1 MLREAD
7 PTHAAVAQE
16 ATWLA
21 IRFRHAACLVLTV
34 VHLANGAAD
43 PGLERAITVL
53 LAVWSASR
61 LWGGRRGPW
70 WTAADVA
77 VVAIYLLGTVSVA
90 ASGIGTQD
98 LIDVK
103 VVAATV
109 ISVGIAERVRVSAA
123 VTALVLMLLYY
134 ANRHTPGL
142 TPWRYLS
149 DLAVAYLL
157 VEWLLAI
164 GVRRVVLR
172 AATVHDQTVTAAAD
186 SRIASD
192 VAAAR
197 RRYEHEQW
205 AVMHDT
211 AAATLLMVGQ
221 GAARDPERIARQA
234 ARDLTVLES
243 GIPLPGDDSHADLS
257 ELLREL
263 SADCS
268 VPVSLR
274 TPGPLPIRRTLAW
287 TVTAAAREALTN
299 VDRHAHASEVVV
311 SAGPGTLMI
320 TDDGVGFEGTPG
332 EGRYGIRHSIIE
344 RLRAVGG
351 DADVISA
358 RGRGTEVRLRWPVA
372 ESDTA
377 EDHSFDA
384 PAAAAGIDLLGRSFG
399 YGIVGIAVADTLLQS
414 TLTEAA
420 ATPPAAVNALLVTVN
435 VVCALAALIP
445 RRRES
450 VTLMLMGTAIAA
462 SLLLIAL
469 LPPDFVLAGA
479 NWSIGASGW
488 TVVALGFPL
497 APRLSLSALTAWW
510 VLVCG
515 LVLVRVPGT
524 DTLMVLGYHTAA
536 IYFLQVLTAWF
547 AATLDRAARQAAAL
561 HRERLRLR
569 TADAVGRMT
578 EQECLRR
585 YRELLTAFTPL
596 LRGLADGTLNPRD
609 PAVQA
614 ASRTE
619 YARLRRLFTQQDGLG
634 HPLLADLR
642 TGIDAAERRGVAVTV
657 EADVEF
663 RPTDPSTDR
672 DLPDAVR
679 GHLVAATRIML
690 DASLSRARVVVTA
703 DPSGCTVSALGDCP
717 VETLDRLS
725 LLSGAALD
733 TGGAVHTEVITAGE
747 LLWARMHHRFEAE
760 GAR

>member
-21 IRFRHAACLVLTV
+21 IRFRHAACLLLTV
-34 VHLANGAAD
+34 VHLAGGAVD
-43 PGLERAITVL
+43 PGAGRTVTVL
-53 LAVWSASR
+53 LAMWSAGR
-61 LWGGRRGPW
+61 LWGRRLGPW

-90 ASGIGTQD
+90 ASGVGTGD

-109 ISVGIAERVRVSAA
+109 ISVGIAERVRISAA
-123 VTALVLMLLYY
+123 VTVLVLTALYW
-134 ANRHTPGL
+134 ANRSTPGL
-142 TPWRYLS
+142 TPWGFLS

-157 VEWLLAI
+157 VEWLLAV

-186 SRIASD
+186 SRIAGE

-221 GAARDPERIARQA
+221 GAAADRERIARQA

-243 GIPLPGDDSHADLS
+243 GIPLPGDDSPADLS

-263 SADCS
+263 SIECP
-268 VPVSLR
+268 VPVTLS
-274 TPGPLPIRRTLAW
+274 TPGPLPIRRALAW

-299 VDRHAHASEVVV
+299 IDRHAQASNVVI
-311 SAGPGTLMI
+311 SAGPGTLLI
-320 TDDGVGFEGTPG
+320 TDDGIGFDGAPG
-332 EGRYGIRHSIIE
+332 EDRYGVRHSIIE

-351 DADVISA
+351 DAEVTGTP
-358 RGRGTEVRLRWPVA
+358 GRGTEVRLRWPVA
-372 ESDTA
+372 APVAA
-377 EDHSFDA
+377 EDHSFGV
-384 PAAAAGIDLLGRSFG
+384 PAAASGIDRLGRSFG
-399 YGIVGIAVADTLLQS
+399 YGMVGIAVADTLLQS
-414 TLTEAA
+414 TLTAAA
-420 ATPPAAVNALLVTVN
+420 ATPPAAVNALLVAVN
-435 VVCALAALIP
+435 VACALAALAP

-450 VTLMLMGTAIAA
+450 MTLALMGVAIAA
-462 SLLLIAL
+462 SLLLIIL
-469 LPPDFVLAGA
+469 LPPDAGLAGA
-479 NWSIGASGW
+479 DWSIGASGW
-488 TVVALGFPL
+488 AVVALGFRLP
-497 APRLSLSALTAWW
+497 PRLSLSALSVWW
-510 VLVCG
+510 VLVCA
-515 LVLVRVPGT
+515 LVLARAPGVE
-524 DTLMVLGYHTAA
+524 TLTVLGYHTAA
-536 IYFLQVLTAWF
+536 IFFLQMLTAWF
-547 AATLDRAARQAAAL
+547 AATLDRATRQAAAL
-561 HRERLRLR
+561 HRERLRHR

-585 YRELLTAFTPL
+585 YRELLTEFTPL
-596 LRGLADGTLNPRD
+596 LAGLADGSRDPAD

-614 ASRTE
+614 AARTE

-634 HPLLADLR
+634 HPLLSDLR

-657 EADVEF
+657 EADVEVG
-663 RPTDPSTDR
+663 RGIGPVGR
-672 DLPDAVR
+672 DLPDVVR

-690 DASLSRARVVVTA
+690 DASRSRARVVVTA
-703 DPSGCTVSALGDCP
+703 DAAGCTVSALGDCP
-717 VETLDRLS
+717 ADTLDRLS
-725 LLSGAALD
+725 TLSGTALD
-733 TGGAVHTEVITAGE
+733 AAGAVHTEVVTAGE
-747 LLWARMHHRFEAE
+747 LLWARLHHRFQVE

>member
-21 IRFRHAACLVLTV
+21 IRFRHAACLLLTV
-34 VHLANGAAD
+34 VHLVSGSVD
-43 PGLERAITVL
+43 PGAGRTVTVL
-53 LAVWSASR
+53 LAMWSAGR
-61 LWGGRRGPW
+61 LWGRRLGPW

-90 ASGIGTQD
+90 ASGVGTGD

-109 ISVGIAERVRVSAA
+109 ISVGIAERVRISAA
-123 VTALVLMLLYY
+123 VTVLVLALLYW
-134 ANRHTPGL
+134 ANRSTPGL
-142 TPWRYLS
+142 TPWRFLS
-149 DLAVAYLL
+149 DLAVAYLV
-157 VEWLLAI
+157 VEWLLAV

-172 AATVHDQTVTAAAD
+172 AATVHDHTVTAAAD
-186 SRIASD
+186 SRIAGE

-221 GAARDPERIARQA
+221 GAAGDRERIARQA

-243 GIPLPGDDSHADLS
+243 GIPLPGDDTPADLS

-263 SADCS
+263 SAECS
-268 VPVSLR
+268 APVTLR
-274 TPGPLPIRRTLAW
+274 TPGPLPIRRALAW

-299 VDRHAHASEVVV
+299 IDRHAHASHVVI
-311 SAGPGTLMI
+311 SAGPGTLLI
-320 TDDGVGFEGTPG
+320 SDDGVGFDDVPG
-332 EGRYGIRHSIIE
+332 EDRYGVRHSIIE

-351 DADVISA
+351 DAEVTGTP
-358 RGRGTEVRLRWPVA
+358 GRGTEVRLRWPVA
-372 ESDTA
+372 TPSA
-377 EDHSFDA
+377 PEDPSFGA
-384 PAAAAGIDLLGRSFG
+384 PAAAAGIDRLGRSFG
-399 YGIVGIAVADTLLQS
+399 YGMVGIAVADTLLQS
-414 TLTEAA
+414 TLTDAV
-420 ATPPAAVNALLVTVN
+420 ATPPAAVNALLVAVN

-450 VTLMLMGTAIAA
+450 VTLALMGVAVAA
-462 SLLLIAL
+462 SLLLTTL
-469 LPPDFVLAGA
+469 LPPDDVLAGA

-488 TVVALGFPL
+488 AVVALGFRLP
-497 APRLSLSALTAWW
+497 PRLSLSALSAWW
-510 VLVCG
+510 VLVCA
-515 LVLVRVPGT
+515 LVLTRSPSA
-524 DTLMVLGYHTAA
+524 DTLTVLGYHTAA
-536 IYFLQVLTAWF
+536 IFFLQMLTAWF
-547 AATLDRAARQAAAL
+547 AATFDRAARQAAAL
-561 HRERLRLR
+561 HRERLRHR

-585 YRELLTAFTPL
+585 YRELLTEFTPL
-596 LRGLADGTLNPRD
+596 LAGLADSTLDPGD

-614 ASRTE
+614 AARTE

-634 HPLLADLR
+634 HPLLSDLR

-657 EADVEF
+657 EADVDF
-663 RPTDPSTDR
+663 RRAADPAGR
-672 DLPDAVR
+672 ELPDAVR

-690 DASLSRARVVVTA
+690 DASRSRARVVVTA
-703 DPSGCTVSALGDCP
+703 DAAGCTVSALGDCP
-717 VETLDRLS
+717 AETLDRLS
-725 LLSGAALD
+725 RLSGTALD
-733 TGGAVHTEVITAGE
+733 AAGAVHTEVVTAGE
-747 LLWARMHHRFEAE
+747 LLWARLHHRFQVE